1 MAAPYIPGLNSTAPS
16 SQNNLLDRTQ
26 WQDYLVVAITALC
39 SLVLLICAIIL
50 IFIRNYEPIK
60 NKQIHIILPSTFS
73 GIIFMLSSLVVNNHF
88 IRAQDSFW
96 ALCVFWTFW
105 INLTL
110 GLAPWLSCLILR
122 PFRLLYIFRFRK
134 AIKPLKT
141 MLILGI
147 MITPWIIFSTFAQIF
162 NGWAY
167 NTQKM
172 ICENNGIGWT
182 IGIFFGIGLYILT
195 YLIVTGL
202 LYKIRKDQRFEKYLS
217 QYYYEF
223 PIIKIGVIIVLV
235 MTVANAVVWIVK
247 QALLDNVS
255 NDAKAWGRLLLT
267 LTSVFM
273 VTFFFF
279 ATVAKP
285 MFKYFF
291 DRDRY
296 LVIYRTSMSN
306 IRQQAVEST
315 TAEVNSSEPNENTLK
330 TAERQAPSST
340 NIRNTEQGHEQP
352 QSSQQQT
359 RDNQANE
366 TVKADVKISES
377 TSSTSNME
385 NLENE
390 RPALS
395 QASAATSNESSS
407 DSDESNKQAQNTS
420 KSQENQARLGY

>member
-1 MAAPYIPGLNSTAPS
+1 
-16 SQNNLLDRTQ
+16 
-26 WQDYLVVAITALC
+26 
-39 SLVLLICAIIL
+39 
-50 IFIRNYEPIK
+50 
-60 NKQIHIILPSTFS
+60 
-73 GIIFMLSSLVVNNHF
+73 
-88 IRAQDSFW
+88 
-96 ALCVFWTFW
+96 
-105 INLTL
+105 
-110 GLAPWLSCLILR
+110 
-122 PFRLLYIFRFRK
+122 
-134 AIKPLKT
+134 

-182 IGIFFGIGLYILT
+182 IGVFFGIGLYILT